1 MKEVMFSK
9 PAKLAGS
16 YDVVVCGG
24 GPAGFIAAIAAAK
37 QGARTAI
44 IERFGFFGGLATAGY
59 VAPISVFSYN
69 GELNIG
75 GIPWDFVKQLEA
87 MGGALVEQPL
97 NNVAF
102 DIEKY
107 KLCAQRM
114 MIDAGVDMYM
124 NSWITGVESKNGK
137 VSKVFFSNK
146 NGIEFVESKVF
157 IDATGDADIAY
168 EAGLTF
174 QEWKDKTR
182 QPVSMCFVLGGV
194 DTKTA
199 LVGESMHHRLQG
211 VNCHC
216 LPVRE
221 RLLEIAE
228 KEKLPSFGGPWFN
241 AVLHDSCVV
250 VNCTRI
256 NADILNNRNY
266 TAAEC
271 RLREDVYKIVSVLKK
286 EFKEFENCYVS
297 SVATVAGH
305 RESRHLKGVHV
316 ITAQEYLSSFKYE
329 DSISRC
335 SHPID
340 IHSASGAEQ
349 SVRFLEK
356 AAYVPYRAL
365 VSKDSSNIIIAGRTV
380 SAEKE
385 PFASLRVQASCMGMG
400 QAAGVAGA
408 MATKA
413 GCDVKDIDVKAFIT
427 TLKKLGAVL
436 D

>member
-137 VSKVFFSNK
+137 VSKVFSRIRTELSLWNRRCLLMPQVMQILRMK
-146 NGIEFVESKVF
+146 
-157 IDATGDADIAY
+157 
-168 EAGLTF
+168 
-174 QEWKDKTR
+174 
-182 QPVSMCFVLGGV
+182 PVSHFRNGRIRQDSPYQCVLF
-194 DTKTA
+194 
-199 LVGESMHHRLQG
+199 L
-211 VNCHC
+211 
-216 LPVRE
+216 
-221 RLLEIAE
+221 AE
-228 KEKLPSFGGPWFN
+228 
-241 AVLHDSCVV
+241 
-250 VNCTRI
+250 
-256 NADILNNRNY
+256 
-266 TAAEC
+266 
-271 RLREDVYKIVSVLKK
+271 
-286 EFKEFENCYVS
+286 
-297 SVATVAGH
+297 
-305 RESRHLKGVHV
+305 
-316 ITAQEYLSSFKYE
+316 
-329 DSISRC
+329 
-335 SHPID
+335 
-340 IHSASGAEQ
+340 
-349 SVRFLEK
+349 
-356 AAYVPYRAL
+356 
-365 VSKDSSNIIIAGRTV
+365 
-380 SAEKE
+380 
-385 PFASLRVQASCMGMG
+385 
-400 QAAGVAGA
+400 
-408 MATKA
+408 
-413 GCDVKDIDVKAFIT
+413 
-427 TLKKLGAVL
+427 
-436 D
+436 